1 MVPMVVR
8 MKCSRSTTSPR
19 RNVTDGESS
28 DEEGTVSPGVA
39 YIRLGRSM
47 KEADKLTILKMAVD
61 AEQGKEVELD
71 F

>member
-1 MVPMVVR
+1 
-8 MKCSRSTTSPR
+8 
-19 RNVTDGESS
+19 
-28 DEEGTVSPGVA
+28 
-39 YIRLGRSM
+39 LGRSM